1 MDNLYLW
8 IDYRYRNIIR
18 QNKLL
23 SIIIIISIILA
34 IYIYFNISL
43 NKNDNFTTG
52 LLQYPLPIYDTYGY
66 PPNTS
71 QTSIIDITDDQYI
84 NITSTPSERVPYD
97 PILGS
102 TADPTANLYLSQQN
116 SNSHIKILPNV
127 RDIAT
132 EF

>member
-1 MDNLYLW
+1 MDSLYLW

-18 QNKLL
+18 QNKFL
-23 SIIIIISIILA
+23 SIIIIISLILI
-34 IYIYFNISL
+34 IYIYFNISSL
-43 NKNDNFTTG
+43 NDNFTNG
-52 LLQYPLPIYDTYGY
+52 LLQYALPIYDIRGY
-66 PPNTS
+66 PPNTP
-71 QTSIIDITDDQYI
+71 QTSIIDITDDQYF
-84 NITSTPSERVPYD
+84 NITSTPSERVPYN

-116 SNSHIKILPNV
+116 LFTNIKKLPNV